1 MTGNIKNNLEP
12 EYSAKFYY
20 DSIYGEP
27 GNVLV
32 IHANKQW
39 LIGFINTV
47 LNKKSRFR
55 GYCIAPENFGFEFY
69 CGLNNVANIG
79 QENMELQIGE
89 KEVNQLTT
97 KFTAVAESEH
107 GFDYFDLYD
116 ECEIVIRNVTNPK
129 ENLPPT

>member
-1 MTGNIKNNLEP
+1 MTSNIKSNSEP

-39 LIGFINTV
+39 LIGFIDTV

-55 GYCIAPENFGFEFY
+55 GYCVVPENFSFEFY
-69 CGLNNVANIG
+69 CGLNNVANVG
-79 QENMELQIGE
+79 QEQIELQISE
-89 KEVNQLTT
+89 KEVDQLTA
-97 KFTAVAESEH
+97 KIVAVADSKH
-107 GFDYFDLYD
+107 GFQYFDLYD
-116 ECEIVIRNVTNPK
+116 ECEIVIRNVINPI